1 MVAYDR
7 DIFETE
13 QRLLKEIGQM
23 KKFSFKKL
31 AKIIEL
37 NALVNNR

>member
-13 QRLLKEIGQM
+13 QRLLKEISQM

-31 AKIIEL
+31 AKVIEL
-37 NALVNNR
+37 NALVNAR